1 MLWSVCRDSEIW
13 ISMSIILNFA
23 RVSVSF
29 GLSQYRKGID
39 CRKNN
44 GTWQSQRVWE
54 KRKPSPVRLPLLRQR
69 LQQEQDNVQ
78 DACIAG
84 LITEP
89 QLTLVCAITN
99 RQMIARPESSAGLE
113 RSRDVWGLGYAPP
126 QDNFLMRHGK
136 CISSHTSS
144 MFDLI
149 GILDHSRISRTIS
162 NRPHTS
168 RPFPGH
174 LGLFPEHTWPSLII
188 S

>member
-113 RSRDVWGLGYAPP
+113 RSRDVQGRGYAPP
-126 QDNFLMRHGK
+126 QDNF
-136 CISSHTSS
+136 
-144 MFDLI
+144 FDAPWKMYFFLYFK
-149 GILDHSRISRTIS
+149 RV
-162 NRPHTS
+162 
-168 RPFPGH
+168 
-174 LGLFPEHTWPSLII
+174 
-188 S
+188 

>member
-1 MLWSVCRDSEIW
+1 MRAHHYVKSSRRRQQCHRKLNSNFCSVTSSTVLWSVCRDSEIW

-113 RSRDVWGLGYAPP
+113 RSRDVQGRGYAPP
-126 QDNFLMRHGK
+126 QDNF
-136 CISSHTSS
+136 
-144 MFDLI
+144 FDA
-149 GILDHSRISRTIS
+149 
-162 NRPHTS
+162 PWKMYF
-168 RPFPGH
+168 FPYSKH
-174 LGLFPEHTWPSLII
+174 V
-188 S
+188 